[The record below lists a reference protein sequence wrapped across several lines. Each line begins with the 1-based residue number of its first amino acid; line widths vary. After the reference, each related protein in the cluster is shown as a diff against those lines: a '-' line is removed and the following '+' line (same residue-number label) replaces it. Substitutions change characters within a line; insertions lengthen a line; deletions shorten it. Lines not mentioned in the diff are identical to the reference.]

1 MNKSNYMNSN
11 YNNNMQIYPY
21 NMNNMNPPNQMEIN
35 NFQRVPV
42 INNNMIKPYFISYYP
57 ENPINQTQPLP
68 DSGPEDEEDE
78 DNQIDVGRNLIED
91 NN

>member
-1 MNKSNYMNSN
+1 MNKSNYMNN
-11 YNNNMQIYPY
+11 GYNNNMQIYPY

-57 ENPINQTQPLP
+57 ENTINQTQALP
-68 DSGPEDEEDE
+68 DSGPDDEEEE
-78 DNQIDVGRNLIED
+78 DNPINVGRNLIED